1 MPRNLANVKSKIKG
15 HIAYFKEMSR
25 GRSNQPLFNKEPQV
39 YYKEHPGDM
48 GYDHEPTPHDNS
60 RKVKQASLRNRSPLA
75 QRSRHARGPSQGRSY
90 AQDDMQVV
98 SG

>member
-1 MPRNLANVKSKIKG
+1 
-15 HIAYFKEMSR
+15 
-25 GRSNQPLFNKEPQV
+25 
-39 YYKEHPGDM
+39 M

-75 QRSRHARGPSQGRSY
+75 QRSRHTKGPSQGRSY
-90 AQDDMQVV
+90 VQDDMQAV